1 MACLTTSI
9 GGGALPFGA
18 APASAAASS
27 RGRALALTKLCQAF
41 EPVPSRC
48 TCDGV
53 VLERAARA
61 ARATR
66 GDGCGERDDQA
77 TF

>member
-18 APASAAASS
+18 APAFAAASS
-27 RGRALALTKLCQAF
+27 RGRALALTKLRQAF
-41 EPVPSRC
+41 ELLPSRC

-53 VLERAARA
+53 VLG
-61 ARATR
+61 TR
-66 GDGCGERDDQA
+66 GARGARDEGRRLW
-77 TF
+77 